1 VFTAFAD
8 ESFHGAPSGGF
19 YVLAAAVFDGDDH
32 DASREVMLQLR
43 ATQGGSRV
51 AKLHWNDMDRPSR
64 LEAITRV
71 ADFAGIHV
79 VTVGTPVPH
88 RRQERARSACLARLA
103 YELHGCVPALVMESR
118 SRVLNLRDIRTV
130 TSARHLLPKGTE
142 FQITHLPGAA
152 EPLLWVADVVAG
164 AVRAHREGEPSY
176 RRLLANSLYEID
188 VETRC

>member
-1 VFTAFAD
+1 
-8 ESFHGAPSGGF
+8 
-19 YVLAAAVFDGDDH
+19 
-32 DASREVMLQLR
+32 
-43 ATQGGSRV
+43 
-51 AKLHWNDMDRPSR
+51 MDRPSR
-64 LEAITRV
+64 LDAVTRV
-71 ADFAGIHV
+71 ADFPGLHV

-118 SRVLNLRDIRTV
+118 SRVLNVRDIRSV

-176 RRLLANSLYEID
+176 RRLLADSLYEID